1 MFIND
6 DPVIANTLGKRV
18 QNFNRDLWNKSQDA
32 YMCTALLA
40 KFSQDQE
47 LAHALLGIGTTLLVE
62 ASPYNK
68 YWGGGGGGGLA
79 ALSLM
84 MLYGTHL
91 NGVAKI
97 HWDRCYVNSEI
108 TSGKNNNFTC
118 ASIFEIINTQIIC
131 LDFFTSKNHM

>member
-32 YMCTALLA
+32 YMCTALHA

-47 LAHALLGIGTTLLVE
+47 LAHALIGILPCLWKQVLTT
-62 ASPYNK
+62 NTG
-68 YWGGGGGGGLA
+68 GGGGGGGLA

-131 LDFFTSKNHM
+131 LDFFTSQNHM